1 MSSSLNELGFDG
13 LKNVPGDGRTFPLTT
28 ERQERMRERLDA
40 GATEEDDVCTLR
52 GNDVRLILQNEFG
65 VVRSRSA
72 VYDFLHRLGYSHL
85 RPRPRHRKSDPRAQA
100 DFQKQLPQRLA
111 EIAETGHGEGLLSP
125 RLNAGGVQAFLDEC
139 SQTVVAD
146 EHAVMICGTER
157 AFITTANFEPEKRH
171 AHPSAAVQPGT
182 QPNGKPMALP
192 KKPLLVKPGLRRLR
206 GGGHRRL
213 AKGRPQPGINQN
225 RLKRSIPQTR
235 CLKLGLVLFV
245 ICKSGVFFN
254 SKNDAENAFGRRSR
268 HRRIALLL
276 GQLWTAV
283 TAMRIQLQSRRRAN
297 RSPRPLFSFFFRA

>member
-111 EIAETGHGEGLLSP
+111 EIAETP
-125 RLNAGGVQAFLDEC
+125 
-139 SQTVVAD
+139 
-146 EHAVMICGTER
+146 
-157 AFITTANFEPEKRH
+157 
-171 AHPSAAVQPGT
+171 
-182 QPNGKPMALP
+182 PN
-192 KKPLLVKPGLRRLR
+192 RRLR
-206 GGGHRRL
+206 MYFEDEARFGQQGTTTECGLEKARCRLPCVRRNTNICGFSARSTPRRGM
-213 AKGRPQPGINQN
+213 AKACSAR
-225 RLKRSIPQTR
+225 
-235 CLKLGLVLFV
+235 V
-245 ICKSGVFFN
+245 
-254 SKNDAENAFGRRSR
+254 
-268 HRRIALLL
+268 
-276 GQLWTAV
+276 
-283 TAMRIQLQSRRRAN
+283 
-297 RSPRPLFSFFFRA
+297 